1 MKKFLNWLINHIM
14 FQIKIHQILSKIV
27 ICNMIFQKNK
37 ILTNKILHN
46 YWINIK
52 NYSIKIK

>member
-1 MKKFLNWLINHIM
+1 MKKFIN

>member
-1 MKKFLNWLINHIM
+1 MKKFINWLINHIM